1 MESFP
6 AFPARRSPA
15 RQRGAGSCAP
25 CGGRGSRAH
34 GFTLLEILVA
44 LLIVSI
50 GLLGIAGIIAIGLK
64 NNQSAGFRSQATWLA
79 NDIVDRMRANRVTA
93 EKPAGAKTSCYVIG
107 LEEAPPVDGDVCAT
121 DVRQWRTALA
131 AALPAGT
138 GSVALDAATRKV
150 TVVVQWDDSR
160 GAGGLPAE
168 DITVETRL

>member
-6 AFPARRSPA
+6 PCPARRSPV
-15 RQRGAGSCAP
+15 RQRGAGSCAQRDRRCP
-25 CGGRGSRAH
+25 TAR

-93 EKPAGAKTSCYVIG
+93 ETPAGVRSSCYVIG
-107 LEEAPPVDGDVCAT
+107 LEDTPSADADVCAT

-168 DITVETRL
+168 GITVETRL